1 MSIQRDL
8 WRQRAGLTEQTKT
21 VSQPEP
27 EQIEEDIEFT
37 DEEFLFL
44 ESVCNLLETGQLDE
58 FIDPISLGVG
68 AVGAHIAHKVVGGIS
83 NKLNKMKAH
92 SRAKQTLKLK
102 HKQNLLK
109 LKNQFS

>member
-21 VSQPEP
+21 EL
-27 EQIEEDIEFT
+27 EQLDESLEFT

-68 AVGAHIAHKVVGGIS
+68 AVGAHVLHKVVGGVS

-92 SRAKQTLKLK
+92 NRAKQALELK